1 MRSAS
6 LPPESL
12 RRAAPRVAAV
22 LAVMASALTLGAS
35 TGRADFVDP
44 QIGAR
49 ALSMGGAFVA
59 VQGDPASLFWNPAA
73 ILAPKRFQISGMR
86 SLVYDAVEGLSQD
99 YLGATYQIR
108 PGMAVGAG
116 WWRTGLEDLYHEDL
130 LTAALAWEAW
140 PGRVAIGGSVLFY
153 GMAAPGYEELNDP
166 AYEGAQWETSF
177 SLGATARLVKNLDAG
192 VSLENLVQPEIRLL
206 STTGDATKIGGRR
219 RFGVSYLLQEIVRL
233 SGEVRHHDV
242 PAYVDA
248 SWTAHVGA
256 ESWFN
261 QVVAIRAGIDDGDL
275 TAGAGLQVKSVRT
288 DVGLVSNERLGN
300 TYRATITLG
309 F

>member
-1 MRSAS
+1 LRIAAIAMAAA
-6 LPPESL
+6 LPL
-12 RRAAPRVAAV
+12 AAGP
-22 LAVMASALTLGAS
+22 T
-35 TGRADFVDP
+35 RADFVDP
-44 QIGAR
+44 QVGAR

-59 VQGDPASLFWNPAA
+59 VQGDPACLFWNPAA
-73 ILAPKRFQISGMR
+73 ILGEERFQISGMR
-86 SLVYDAVEGLSQD
+86 SLVYDAVDGLTQD
-99 YLGATYQIR
+99 YVGATFQVR
-108 PGMAVGAG
+108 PRVAVGAG
-116 WWRTGLEDLYHEDL
+116 WWRTGLADLYHEDL
-130 LTAALAWEAW
+130 LTAAVAWEVL
-140 PGRVAIGGSVLFY
+140 PGRAAIGGAALFF

-177 SLGATARLVKNLDAG
+177 SLGATVRVIENLDAG
-192 VSLENLVQPEIRLL
+192 VSLENLLQPEIRLL

-219 RFGVSYLLQEIVRL
+219 RFGASYLLQGIVRL

-242 PAYVDA
+242 PAYVEG

-261 QVVAIRAGIDDGDL
+261 RIVAIRAGIDDGNL
-275 TAGAGLQVKSVRT
+275 AAGAGLQVKSVRT
-288 DVGLVSNERLGN
+288 DVGLVSHERLGN